1 MKLSVSNKEI
11 WQITYPIIFGNL
23 AQTIIVL
30 VNTIFLGHVG
40 KVELGA
46 AMMAGL
52 YYLVFTTV
60 AQGFA
65 VGVQIL
71 VARRLGE
78 NNLKSIGRIFKH
90 GFYFILLLG
99 LIIFGVLV
107 FSTQSFFGLIIHSD
121 AIRASAIEFMNF
133 RQWGIIFVSINFLF
147 RSLYI
152 GLSNTKIITY
162 TTLMMAMVNIFFDYS
177 FIFGHFGLPKMGVA
191 GAGLSSVMAEFT
203 ATVVFFIYTFKVL
216 PYKDYNLFKFS
227 KFDGSMLRSVLKISL
242 PTMFQRLIS
251 FGTWFLFFAMIE
263 HLGEQEMAI
272 SGIVR
277 SVYMLCT
284 ISVFAYSATANTV
297 TSRLIGA
304 GLQDEV
310 PKTML
315 RVLKMS
321 WLTLLPILLIFIVF
335 PQQIASVYTD
345 DAALAAQSVPALY
358 TVYIASVIMAAA
370 MVIFE
375 FVSGTGRTFIAL
387 VLETVVL
394 CFYVGYI
401 YLATEMLHFPIR
413 WVWCSEWVYAVLIL
427 LLSWGFMKF
436 YPWKPT
442 NLATTDSNLDK

>member
-1 MKLSVSNKEI
+1 MQLSITKKEI

-23 AQTIIVL
+23 AQTLIVL
-30 VNTIFLGHVG
+30 VNTVFLGHLG

-78 NNLKSIGRIFKH
+78 NRLKGIGEVFEH
-90 GFYFILLLG
+90 GLYFAVPLGILLFLM
-99 LIIFGVLV
+99 LAFT
-107 FSTQSFFGLIIHSD
+107 TQDFFGLIIHSD
-121 AIRASAIEFMNF
+121 AIRVSALRFMDF

-162 TTLMMAMVNIFFDYS
+162 TTLMMAVVNIFFDFS
-177 FIFGHFGLPKMGVA
+177 LIFGHCGLPQMGVA
-191 GAGLSSVMAEFT
+191 GAGLSSVLAEISAT
-203 ATVVFFIYTFKVL
+203 AVFFLYTFTKL
-216 PYKDYNLFKFS
+216 PYKEYDLFRFRKPV
-227 KFDGSMLRSVLKISL
+227 GAILASVLRISL

-284 ISVFAYSATANTV
+284 IPVFAYSATANTV

-304 GLQDEV
+304 NLYDEV
-310 PKTML
+310 VPTVM

-321 WLTLLPILLIFIVF
+321 WLTLLPILLVF
-335 PQQIASVYTD
+335 VAFPEQIATIYTD
-345 DAALAAQSVPALY
+345 DMELAAQSVPALY
-358 TVYIASVIMAAA
+358 TIYVAAVVMAAA
-370 MVIFE
+370 MAIFE
-375 FVSGTGRTFIAL
+375 FVSGTGRTLIAL
-387 VLETVVL
+387 LMESGVLV
-394 CFYVGYI
+394 FYVIYI
-401 YLATEMLHFPIR
+401 YLATEIFRLPIQ
-413 WVWCSEWVYAVLIL
+413 WVWCSEWVYSL
-427 LLSWGFMKF
+427 LMLLVSVCFLKF
-436 YPWKPT
+436 YPWRRK
-442 NLATTDSNLDK
+442 SQI

>member
-1 MKLSVSNKEI
+1 MQLSITKKEI

-23 AQTIIVL
+23 AQTLIVL
-30 VNTIFLGHVG
+30 VNTVFLGHLG

-78 NNLKSIGRIFKH
+78 NRLKGIGEVFEH
-90 GFYFILLLG
+90 GLYFAVPLGILLFLM
-99 LIIFGVLV
+99 LAFT
-107 FSTQSFFGLIIHSD
+107 TQGFFGLIIHSD
-121 AIRASAIEFMNF
+121 AIRMSALRFMDF

-162 TTLMMAMVNIFFDYS
+162 TTLMMAVVNIFFDFS
-177 FIFGHFGLPKMGVA
+177 LIFGHCGLPQMGVA
-191 GAGLSSVMAEFT
+191 GAGLSSVLAEISAT
-203 ATVVFFIYTFKVL
+203 AVFFLYTFTKL
-216 PYKDYNLFKFS
+216 PYKEYDLFRFRKPVGAILS
-227 KFDGSMLRSVLKISL
+227 SVLRISL

-284 ISVFAYSATANTV
+284 IPVFAYSATANTV

-304 GLQDEV
+304 NLCDEV
-310 PKTML
+310 VPTVM

-321 WLTLLPILLIFIVF
+321 WLTLLPILLVF
-335 PQQIASVYTD
+335 VAFPEQIATIYTD
-345 DAALAAQSVPALY
+345 DMELAAQSVPALY
-358 TVYIASVIMAAA
+358 TIYVAAVVMAAA
-370 MVIFE
+370 MAIFE
-375 FVSGTGRTFIAL
+375 FVSGTGRTLIAL
-387 VLETVVL
+387 LMESGVLV
-394 CFYVGYI
+394 FYVIYI
-401 YLATEMLHFPIR
+401 YLATEIFRLPIQ
-413 WVWCSEWVYAVLIL
+413 WVWCSEWVYSL
-427 LLSWGFMKF
+427 LMLLVSVCFLKF
-436 YPWKPT
+436 YPWRRK
-442 NLATTDSNLDK
+442 SQI

>member
-1 MKLSVSNKEI
+1 MQLSITKKEI

-23 AQTIIVL
+23 AQTLIVL
-30 VNTIFLGHVG
+30 VNTVFLGHLG

-78 NNLKSIGRIFKH
+78 NRLKGIGEVFEH
-90 GFYFILLLG
+90 GLYFAVPLGILLFLM
-99 LIIFGVLV
+99 LAFT
-107 FSTQSFFGLIIHSD
+107 TQDFFGLIIHSD
-121 AIRASAIEFMNF
+121 AIRVSALRFMDF

-162 TTLMMAMVNIFFDYS
+162 TTLMMAVVNIFFDFS
-177 FIFGHFGLPKMGVA
+177 LIFGHCGLPQMGVA
-191 GAGLSSVMAEFT
+191 GAGLSSVLAEISAT
-203 ATVVFFIYTFKVL
+203 AVFFLYTFTKL
-216 PYKDYNLFKFS
+216 PYKEYDLFRFRKPV
-227 KFDGSMLRSVLKISL
+227 GAILASVLRISL

-284 ISVFAYSATANTV
+284 IPVFAYSATANTV

-304 GLQDEV
+304 NLYDEV
-310 PKTML
+310 VPTVM

-321 WLTLLPILLIFIVF
+321 WLTLLPILLVF
-335 PQQIASVYTD
+335 VAFPEQIATIYTD
-345 DAALAAQSVPALY
+345 DMELAAQSVPALY
-358 TVYIASVIMAAA
+358 TIYFAAVVMAAA
-370 MVIFE
+370 MAIFE
-375 FVSGTGRTFIAL
+375 FVSGTGRTLIAL
-387 VLETVVL
+387 LMESGVLV
-394 CFYVGYI
+394 FYVIYI
-401 YLATEMLHFPIR
+401 YLATEIFRLPIQ
-413 WVWCSEWVYAVLIL
+413 WVWCSEWVYSL
-427 LLSWGFMKF
+427 LMLLVSVCFLKF
-436 YPWKPT
+436 YPWRRK
-442 NLATTDSNLDK
+442 SQI